1 MKSRR
6 VASCGLGVDSI
17 RKTRNPQLVTR
28 NPISMNKFRG
38 TGVALVTPFTN
49 SAVDFAGLERVI
61 NHCISGGVEYLVSLG
76 TTGES
81 ATLNPTESLEVLEFT
96 SKTIAGRVPLVAGFG
111 GNNTQA
117 VIDKIKAF
125 HFEGVDAI
133 LSVSPYYNK
142 PTQEGIYRHY
152 MVLAEVAP
160 RPIIIYNV
168 PSRTGSNIAA
178 ETTLRLAHA
187 SKKFIAVKE
196 ASGNL
201 IQCMNIVKNKP
212 DNFLVLSGDD
222 AITLPMLSFGIDG
235 LISVVANAFPR
246 PSSDMV
252 RHGLEGNFKAAAKL
266 HFDLL
271 EIMDLLFVEGN
282 PAGVKAALDVQNICS
297 KEVRLP
303 LAKLSEK
310 NYIHM
315 KNAIEK
321 LFDFEIA

>member
-1 MKSRR
+1 MK
-6 VASCGLGVDSI
+6 
-17 RKTRNPQLVTR
+17 
-28 NPISMNKFRG
+28 NKFRG
-38 TGVALVTPFTN
+38 TGVALVTPFAN
-49 SAVDFAGLERVI
+49 EAVDFEGLERVI
-61 NHCISGGVEYLVSLG
+61 NHCIEGGVEYLVSLG

-81 ATLNPTESLEVLEFT
+81 ATLTPTESLEVLEFT
-96 SKTIAGRVPLVAGFG
+96 TKTIAGRAPLVAGFG

-117 VIDKIKAF
+117 IIDKIKTS

-152 MVLAEVAP
+152 MALAEVAP

-187 SKKFIAVKE
+187 SEKFIAVKE

-201 IQCMNIVKNKP
+201 VQCMNIVKGKP

-235 LISVVANAFPR
+235 VISVLANAFPR
-246 PSSDMV
+246 PFSDMV
-252 RHGLEGNFKAAAKL
+252 RHGLNGGFKAASKL
-266 HFDLL
+266 HLDLL

-282 PAGVKAALDVQNICS
+282 PAGVKAALELQDICS
-297 KEVRLP
+297 KTVRLP
-303 LAKLSEK
+303 LVELSEK
-310 NYIHM
+310 NYINM
-315 KNAIEK
+315 KNAIK
-321 LFDFEIA
+321 LFSDF

>member
-1 MKSRR
+1 
-6 VASCGLGVDSI
+6 
-17 RKTRNPQLVTR
+17 
-28 NPISMNKFRG
+28 MNKFRG
-38 TGVALVTPFTN
+38 TGVALVTPF
-49 SAVDFAGLERVI
+49 ADGVVDFEGLGAVI
-61 NHCISGGVEYLVSLG
+61 EHCIEGGVEYLVSLG

-81 ATLNPTESLEVLEFT
+81 ATLTPTESLEVLEFT
-96 SKTIAGRVPLVAGFG
+96 TKKIAERVPLIAGFG

-117 VIDKIKAF
+117 IIDKIKAF

-152 MVLAEVAP
+152 MALAEIAP

-187 SKKFIAVKE
+187 SDKFIAVKE

-201 IQCMNIVKNKP
+201 IQCMKIVKEKP

-235 LISVVANAFPR
+235 VISVVANAFPR
-246 PSSDMV
+246 RFSDIV
-252 RHGLEGNFKAAAKL
+252 RHGLSGDFKAASKR

-282 PAGVKAALDVQNICS
+282 PAGVKAALELQSICS

-303 LAKLSEK
+303 LVELSEK
-310 NYIHM
+310 NYINM
-315 KNAIEK
+315 KTAIEK
-321 LFDFEIA
+321 LRNL

>member
-1 MKSRR
+1 
-6 VASCGLGVDSI
+6 
-17 RKTRNPQLVTR
+17 
-28 NPISMNKFRG
+28 MNKFRG
-38 TGVALVTPFTN
+38 TGVALVTPFT
-49 SAVDFAGLERVI
+49 SGVVDFEGLRAVI
-61 NHCISGGVEYLVSLG
+61 EHCIEGGVEHLVSLG

-81 ATLNPTESLEVLEFT
+81 ATLTPTESLEVLEFT
-96 SKTIAGRVPLVAGFG
+96 TKTIAGRVPLVAGFG

-117 VIDKIKAF
+117 IIDKIKAF

-152 MVLAEVAP
+152 MALAEIAP
-160 RPIIIYNV
+160 RPIVIYNV

-187 SKKFIAVKE
+187 SEKFIAVKE

-201 IQCMNIVKNKP
+201 IQCMNIIKGKP

-235 LISVVANAFPR
+235 VISVVANAFPR
-246 PSSDMV
+246 PFSDMV
-252 RHGLEGNFKAAAKL
+252 RHGLSGDFKAASKH

-282 PAGVKAALDVQNICS
+282 PAGVKAALELQNICS

-303 LAKLSEK
+303 LVELSEK
-310 NYIHM
+310 NYTNM
-315 KNAIEK
+315 KNAIER
-321 LFDFEIA
+321 LSDF

>member
-1 MKSRR
+1 MK
-6 VASCGLGVDSI
+6 
-17 RKTRNPQLVTR
+17 
-28 NPISMNKFRG
+28 NKFRG
-38 TGVALVTPFTN
+38 TGVALVTPFAN
-49 SAVDFAGLERVI
+49 GAVDFKGLERVI
-61 NHCISGGVEYLVSLG
+61 EHCINGGAEYLVSLG

-81 ATLNPTESLEVLEFT
+81 ATLTPAESLETLEFT
-96 SKTIAGRVPLVAGFG
+96 IKIVAGRVPLAAGFG

-117 VIDKIKAF
+117 IIDKIKAF

-152 MVLAEVAP
+152 MALAEIAS

-168 PSRTGSNIAA
+168 PSRTGSNITA

-187 SKKFIAVKE
+187 SEKFIAVKE

-201 IQCMNIVKNKP
+201 VQCMNIVKDRP
-212 DNFLVLSGDD
+212 DNFLVISGDD

-235 LISVVANAFPR
+235 VISVIANAFPK
-246 PSSDMV
+246 PFSDMV
-252 RHGLEGNFKAAAKL
+252 RHGLVGDFEKAFNV
-266 HFDLL
+266 HFELL

-282 PAGVKAALDVQNICS
+282 PAGVKAALELQNICS

-303 LAKLSEK
+303 LVELSEK
-310 NYIHM
+310 NYINM
-315 KNAIEK
+315 KNAIEQ
-321 LFDFEIA
+321 LNDF

>member
-1 MKSRR
+1 
-6 VASCGLGVDSI
+6 
-17 RKTRNPQLVTR
+17 
-28 NPISMNKFRG
+28 MNKFRG
-38 TGVALVTPFTN
+38 TGVALVTPFAN
-49 SAVDFAGLERVI
+49 GVVDFEGLERVI
-61 NHCISGGVEYLVSLG
+61 EHCIEGGVEYLVSLG

-81 ATLNPTESLEVLEFT
+81 ATLTPTESLEILEFT
-96 SKTIAGRVPLVAGFG
+96 TKTIAGRVLLVAGFG

-117 VIDKIKAF
+117 TIEKIKAF

-152 MVLAEVAP
+152 MALAEVAP

-168 PSRTGSNIAA
+168 PSRTGSNITA

-187 SKKFIAVKE
+187 SEKFIAVKE
-196 ASGNL
+196 ASGDL
-201 IQCMNIVKNKP
+201 VQCMNIVKGKP

-235 LISVVANAFPR
+235 VISVVANAFPKR
-246 PSSDMV
+246 FSEMV
-252 RHGLEGNFKAAAKL
+252 RHGLTGNFKAASKL

-271 EIMDLLFVEGN
+271 KIMDLLFVEGN
-282 PAGVKAALDVQNICS
+282 PAGVKAALALQNICS

-303 LAKLSEK
+303 LVELSEK
-310 NYIHM
+310 NYINM
-315 KNAIEK
+315 KNAIERMN
-321 LFDFEIA
+321 DF

>member
-1 MKSRR
+1 
-6 VASCGLGVDSI
+6 
-17 RKTRNPQLVTR
+17 
-28 NPISMNKFRG
+28 MNKFRG
-38 TGVALVTPFTN
+38 TGVALVTPFAN
-49 SAVDFAGLERVI
+49 GVVDFEGLERVI
-61 NHCISGGVEYLVSLG
+61 EHCIEGGVEYLVSLG

-81 ATLNPTESLEVLEFT
+81 ATLTPTESLEILEFT
-96 SKTIAGRVPLVAGFG
+96 TKTIAGRVLLVAGFG

-117 VIDKIKAF
+117 TIEKIKAF

-152 MVLAEVAP
+152 MALAEVAP

-168 PSRTGSNIAA
+168 PSRTGSNITA

-187 SKKFIAVKE
+187 SEKFIAVKE
-196 ASGNL
+196 ASGDL
-201 IQCMNIVKNKP
+201 VQCMNIVKGKP

-235 LISVVANAFPR
+235 VISVVANAFPKR
-246 PSSDMV
+246 FSEMV
-252 RHGLEGNFKAAAKL
+252 RHGLTGNFKAASKL

-271 EIMDLLFVEGN
+271 KIMDLLFVEGN
-282 PAGVKAALDVQNICS
+282 PAGVKAALALQNICS

-303 LAKLSEK
+303 LVELSEK
-310 NYIHM
+310 NYINM
-315 KNAIEK
+315 KNAIMG
-321 LFDFEIA
+321 LSDF

>member
-1 MKSRR
+1 
-6 VASCGLGVDSI
+6 
-17 RKTRNPQLVTR
+17 
-28 NPISMNKFRG
+28 MNKFRG
-38 TGVALVTPFTN
+38 TGVALVTPFANGT
-49 SAVDFAGLERVI
+49 VDFEGLKRVI
-61 NHCISGGVEYLVSLG
+61 NHCIEGGVEYLVSLG

-81 ATLNPTESLEVLEFT
+81 ATLTASESLEILEFT
-96 SKTIAGRVPLVAGFG
+96 NKTIAGRVPLVAGFG

-117 VIDKIKAF
+117 TIDKIKAF

-152 MVLAEVAP
+152 MALAEAAP

-178 ETTLRLAHA
+178 ETTLRLARA
-187 SKKFIAVKE
+187 SEKFIAVKE
-196 ASGNL
+196 ASGDL
-201 IQCMNIVKNKP
+201 IQCMNIIKNKP

-235 LISVVANAFPR
+235 VISVIANAFPR
-246 PSSDMV
+246 PFSDMV
-252 RHGLEGNFKAAAKL
+252 RHGLTGDFNAASKR

-271 EIMDLLFVEGN
+271 EIMNLLFVEGN
-282 PAGVKAALDVQNICS
+282 PAGVKAALALQNICS

-303 LAKLSEK
+303 LVELSEK
-310 NYIHM
+310 NYMNM
-315 KNAIEK
+315 KNAIEGMN
-321 LFDFEIA
+321 DF

>member
-1 MKSRR
+1 MK
-6 VASCGLGVDSI
+6 
-17 RKTRNPQLVTR
+17 
-28 NPISMNKFRG
+28 NKFRG
-38 TGVALVTPFTN
+38 TGVALVTPFVGGT
-49 SAVDFAGLERVI
+49 VDFEGLSRVI
-61 NHCISGGVEYLVSLG
+61 EHCIEGGVEYLVSLG

-81 ATLNPTESLEVLEFT
+81 ATLTPQESLEVLEFT
-96 SKTIAGRVPLVAGFG
+96 TKTIAERVPLVAGFG

-117 VIDKIKAF
+117 IIDKIKAF

-152 MVLAEVAP
+152 MALAEVAP

-168 PSRTGSNIAA
+168 PSRTGSNITA

-187 SKKFIAVKE
+187 SDKFIAVKE

-201 IQCMNIVKNKP
+201 VQCMNIVSAKP

-235 LISVVANAFPR
+235 VISVIANACPR
-246 PSSDMV
+246 PFSDMV
-252 RHGLEGNFKAAAKL
+252 RHGLNGDFKAASKL

-271 EIMDLLFVEGN
+271 EMMDLIFVEGN
-282 PAGVKAALDVQNICS
+282 PAGVKAALELEGICS

-303 LAKLSEK
+303 LVELSEK
-310 NYIHM
+310 TYAQMKLSLIH
-315 KNAIEK
+315 I
-321 LFDFEIA
+321 